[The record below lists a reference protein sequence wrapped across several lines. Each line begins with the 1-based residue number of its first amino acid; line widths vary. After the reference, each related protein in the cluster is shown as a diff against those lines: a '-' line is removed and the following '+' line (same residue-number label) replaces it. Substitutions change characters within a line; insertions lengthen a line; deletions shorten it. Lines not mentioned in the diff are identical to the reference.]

1 MTARRRCS
9 ECRGSPGMLRAMAQA
24 SFPATRWTLVLAS
37 RSSPEARRK
46 ALEELLSIYWRPL
59 YVFAR
64 HCGSSH
70 DEAQDA
76 VQGLCAQLVSSEF
89 LAHLDPERRRAM
101 LPPDPVSFS
110 A

>member
-1 MTARRRCS
+1 
-9 ECRGSPGMLRAMAQA
+9 MLRAMSQA